1 MTNLHILWGDIS
13 HTAILQSPCSPPLR
27 TISVTVINFKFIA
40 FIKTK
45 NVFRAFPLGGFKCRH
60 CKIYLHSNRS
70 TRHSVHMLNEQ
81 FPCAVSVYDNNVDH
95 GVIPLVDAI
104 SRAAFRRNISGHAN
118 VQLLVELQTST
129 VLLEVCVKCSLLR
142 YGDQLSSIVEL
153 LSMAARPVP
162 LSLLLVMYFQ
172 IDQWRK
178 TQQKGDNPITF
189 YNKMTSLFFFK
200 EIKNRYAFCVIIL
213 GQMKKEERTTVSR
226 IL

>member
-1 MTNLHILWGDIS
+1 
-13 HTAILQSPCSPPLR
+13 
-27 TISVTVINFKFIA
+27 
-40 FIKTK
+40 
-45 NVFRAFPLGGFKCRH
+45 
-60 CKIYLHSNRS
+60 
-70 TRHSVHMLNEQ
+70 MLNEQ

-95 GVIPLVDAI
+95 GVIPLVDAT

-172 IDQWRK
+172 IDQ
-178 TQQKGDNPITF
+178 
-189 YNKMTSLFFFK
+189 
-200 EIKNRYAFCVIIL
+200 
-213 GQMKKEERTTVSR
+213 
-226 IL
+226 